1 MPATEDIERQRHN
14 SRGTSQKTRM
24 VTRPSRAV
32 MLLRP
37 VNPLIQFVVYYNVRK
52 EQSEIR

>member
-37 VNPLIQFVVYYNVRK
+37 VNPLIQFVVCYNVRK
-52 EQSEIR
+52 HQSEIR